1 MFYEGDPLTISATFT
16 LEGGKTSDN
25 IGDKKETIN
34 NLLTDSA
41 KQWRTQD
48 RFIQGES
55 FWQGG
60 DRLSDV
66 CTGKVRWQW
75 FTKYNL

>member
-41 KQWRTQD
+41 NN
-48 RFIQGES
+48 GELKIALYKVNPS
-55 FWQGG
+55 GKGGQAIRCLHWQ
-60 DRLSDV
+60 SQV
-66 CTGKVRWQW
+66 AVV
-75 FTKYNL
+75 Y